1 MIRRPPRSTLFPYTT
16 LFRTQIGPA
25 SHGSGPVSFLPHPL
39 SPSPRCGEGGP
50 ESDGRR
56 EMTQP
61 ELVTDRRIAQARGF
75 TLWFTGLSGAGK
87 STLATAVSAE
97 LRGRGIP
104 VEVLDG
110 DEVRQNLSKGL
121 RFSRE
126 DRDTNIRRIGY
137 VAKLLARNGVA
148 VITAAISPYRA
159 IRDEV
164 REEIG
169 AFVEVYVK
177 ASLDECIRR
186 DTKGLY
192 ARALAGEIPQ
202 FTGVSDPYEEP
213 LAAELV
219 IDTEREEVADSASR
233 VIDRLF
239 ELGHLR
245 SPGDA

>member
-1 MIRRPPRSTLFPYTT
+1 MA
-16 LFRTQIGPA
+16 QA
-25 SHGSGPVSFLPHPL
+25 QV
-39 SPSPRCGEGGP
+39 
-50 ESDGRR
+50 
-56 EMTQP
+56 
-61 ELVTDRRIAQARGF
+61 VTDRRIAQAHGF

-87 STLATAVSAE
+87 STLAAAVSAE

-121 RFSRE
+121 GFSRE

-137 VAKLLARNGVA
+137 VARLLARNGVA

-192 ARALAGEIPQ
+192 RRALAGEIPQ

-213 LAAELV
+213 LAPELV

-233 VIDRLF
+233 VLDRLL

-245 SPGDA
+245 SPDDA

>member
-1 MIRRPPRSTLFPYTT
+1 
-16 LFRTQIGPA
+16 
-25 SHGSGPVSFLPHPL
+25 
-39 SPSPRCGEGGP
+39 
-50 ESDGRR
+50 
-56 EMTQP
+56 MTQP
-61 ELVTDRRIAQARGF
+61 ELVTDTRFTRAHGF

-87 STLATAVSAE
+87 STLAAAVSAE
-97 LRGRGIP
+97 LRRCAIP

-110 DEVRQNLSKGL
+110 DEVRQNLSRGL
-121 RFSRE
+121 GFSRE
-126 DRDTNIRRIGY
+126 DRDINIRRIGY
-137 VAKLLARNGVA
+137 VAKLLTRNGVA

-164 REEIG
+164 RESIG
-169 AFVEVYVK
+169 AFIEVYVK

-192 ARALAGEIPQ
+192 RRALAGEIPQ

-219 IDTEREEVADSASR
+219 IDTEREEITDSASR
-233 VIDRLF
+233 VIDRLV